1 MLTQINHVAHRLKR
15 KQVSDTTPKRDQNQ
29 PRNSPS

>member
-15 KQVSDTTPKRDQNQ
+15 KQVSDMTPTRDQHSQ
-29 PRNSPS
+29 CNSPS